1 VLRSFSVCSSA
12 VVVLLAAPHPSTAI
26 MAGYPDFEIVESAPV
41 ETTLDHPA
49 IRNALEVWL
58 EMIHGARTS
67 LDFAEFY
74 ASEDPNDPN
83 DPIDQVVTAIE
94 AAAKRGVKV
103 RFVSSSSFYKT
114 YPQVIDRLRASIGDG
129 AVLLL
134 DFKKVAGG
142 VLHAKYFIVD
152 GETVYLGSQ
161 NFDWR
166 ALSQIQELGVRVRD
180 RTVAATMA
188 AVYEYDWRTALAQAK
203 VQVAGPMPSIHEKF
217 PIVKEMAP
225 GETARITPV
234 ASPQHFL
241 PPGVPWDEPLLVAMI
256 DSAKTSVEVQL
267 LTYKPVSDRAY
278 YDVLDGALRRA
289 AARGVEVRLLCADW
303 CKRASTIPHLKS
315 LTVVPNI
322 EVKLMTIP
330 ESSRGFIPYA
340 RVIHSKYMVVD
351 GRAAWIGTSNW
362 ERDYFHESRNVGIT
376 VENEKIAG
384 ILHRFF
390 TSGWESAYAYRV
402 DPAADYKPPRIGE

>member
-1 VLRSFSVCSSA
+1 
-12 VVVLLAAPHPSTAI
+12 
-26 MAGYPDFEIVESAPV
+26 MAGYPDLEIVESAPV
-41 ETTLDHPA
+41 ETSLDHA
-49 IRNALEVWL
+49 GIRNAAEVWL
-58 EMIHGARTS
+58 EMIRGAKTS

-74 ASEDPNDPN
+74 TSEDPSDLH
-83 DPIDQVVTAIE
+83 DPIDEVVAAIE

-152 GETVYLGSQ
+152 GEMVYLGSQ

-166 ALSQIQELGVRVRD
+166 ALTQIQELGVRVRD
-180 RTVAATMA
+180 PAVAAAMA
-188 AVYEYDWRTALAQAK
+188 AVYEYDWRTALSQAK
-203 VQVAGPMPSIHEKF
+203 VPVAGPMPSIRDVF

-225 GETARITPV
+225 GETAVITPV

-241 PPGVPWDEPLLVAMI
+241 PAGVPWDEPLLVAMI

-267 LTYKPVSDRAY
+267 LTYKPVSDHLY

-289 AARGVEVRLLCADW
+289 AARGVRVRLLCADW
-303 CKRASTIPHLKS
+303 CKRPSTIPYLKS
-315 LTVVPNI
+315 LAVVPQV
-322 EVKLMTIP
+322 EVKMVTIP
-330 ESSRGFIPYA
+330 EASRGYIPYA
-340 RVIHSKYMVVD
+340 RVIHAKYLVVD
-351 GRAAWIGTSNW
+351 GRVAWIGTSNW
-362 ERDYFHESRNVGIT
+362 ERDYFHASRNVGLI
-376 VENEKIAG
+376 VENDKIAA
-384 ILHRFF
+384 ILVRFF
-390 TSGWESAYAYRV
+390 ASGWDSPYASRV
-402 DPAADYKPPRIGE
+402 DPAVDYAPPRIGE